1 MYRLAI
7 TAAASCLAFF
17 PFPDGA
23 FAAASEYC
31 LQADGLEAL
40 LKKYDFDR
48 DGCIDSEEAK
58 VFQRDVAVMPKP
70 KPRPQEPKKE
80 PFKPA
85 PVFLVRDAYPTSA
98 ALTNDNKVSDAG
110 ALISYTRDRVAKEST
125 LAVKGAV
132 VTGFVWDRELTIE
145 NLRSNSYLSRAAFL
159 TGIEMDRS
167 FQNLSKNTGSQS
179 ARGGLELEYFSPNSY
194 LIRQYL
200 KADVVY
206 TTDFDGKAS
215 VFGFE
220 SFWQPMTQGF
230 LGKTTQLYE
239 NVWLSFRPTLAVDYF
254 HVGHNGAFK
263 ALVPGNDYLWV
274 GTKISAS
281 LIFDNL
287 WPGVIDRPLTFDA
300 KYIYLTETLNPA
312 KGRNIDYLQVSAS
325 YPVLGENVS
334 LQARYTYGNTPRTL
348 TRQDEFYAG
357 LTIKLG
363 EMPTSPTS
371 AFATMTPN
379 VR

>member
-7 TAAASCLAFF
+7 MAAVSSLALALSL
-17 PFPDGA
+17 GRA
-23 FAAASEYC
+23 LAVSSEYC

-48 DGCIDSEEAK
+48 DGCIDADEVK
-58 VFQRDVAVMPKP
+58 VFQRDVAVMPRPKP
-70 KPRPQEPKKE
+70 KPQEPKKV
-80 PFKPA
+80 PFRPA
-85 PVFLVRDAYPTSA
+85 PVLLVRDAYPTTA

-110 ALISYTRDRVAKEST
+110 ALFSYNHDRFAGEST
-125 LAVKGAV
+125 WAAKGAV
-132 VTGFVWDRELTIE
+132 ITGFVWDRELTTE
-145 NLRSNSYLSRAAFL
+145 NLRSNSYLSRVAFL
-159 TGIEMDRS
+159 SGIEVDRS
-167 FQNLSKNTGSQS
+167 FQNLSKNGGSQS

-200 KADVVY
+200 KADLVY

-239 NVWLSFRPTLAVDYF
+239 NVWLNFRPTLAVDYF
-254 HVGHNGAFK
+254 HVGDNGVFK
-263 ALVPGNDYLWV
+263 ALVPDTDYLWA

-287 WPGVIDRPLTFDA
+287 WPGVVDRPLTLEA
-300 KYIYLTETLNPA
+300 KYIYLAETLSSA
-312 KGRNIDYLQVSAS
+312 KGRNIDYVQVSAS
-325 YPVLGENVS
+325 YPILGENVF
-334 LQARYTYGNTPRTL
+334 LQARYTNGNTPRTL
-348 TRQDEFYAG
+348 TRKDEFYAG
-357 LTIKLG
+357 VTIKMG
-363 EMPTSPTS
+363 EIPTSPTS
-371 AFATMTPN
+371 AFAAMTPN
-379 VR
+379 KR